1 MKSICF
7 TNRIFLSF
15 FLLILFVGT
24 TSSQAEL
31 RLSAGL
37 NASSFPS
44 DVGEFNFSSAAG
56 YQFGAE
62 LQYGDQFFFQAGLFF
77 EKTST
82 EIKLPYIGTS
92 SGDLEINRLRV
103 PVYIGYR
110 FASNTSWLN
119 FRLFTGPN
127 ASISVN
133 RSISDA
139 FNLGDDE
146 FSSVLFGYNV
156 GGGLD
161 IAFLFVDIG
170 YMFGLNDV
178 LEFEDS
184 SSSNNLFF
192 ANAGLR
198 LKF

>member
-1 MKSICF
+1 MKSISL
-7 TNRIFLSF
+7 TYQVFLSF
-15 FLLILFVGT
+15 FLLILFATT
-24 TSSQAEL
+24 TSSQAEF
-31 RLSAGL
+31 RISAGL
-37 NASSFPS
+37 NASSYPS

-62 LQYGDQFFFQAGLFF
+62 LQFGDQFYFQAGLFF

-82 EIKLPYIGTS
+82 EIELESISTS
-92 SGDLEINRLRV
+92 AGDLEINRLRV

-119 FRLFTGPN
+119 FRVFTGPN
-127 ASISVN
+127 ASLSIN
-133 RSISDA
+133 RSLSDA

-146 FSSVLFGYNV
+146 FSSTLFGYNV

-161 IAFLFVDIG
+161 IAFLFLDVG

-184 SSSNNLFF
+184 STSNNLFF
-192 ANAGLR
+192 VNAGLR